1 MTTRVKTLP
10 QTMMSP
16 EAGETLRRAM
26 RPFVVA
32 YEGESVTVDLPGYYP
47 EGEGDGVHVGRDMSV
62 VDDALRSLKERHDG
76 APSPARD
83 PDGEIARR
91 PVKRG
96 KETPRKA
103 LSRASRKDEFGPR
116 LVRRK
121 RSVPPDVD
129 LDV

>member
-47 EGEGDGVHVGRDMSV
+47 EGEGDGVHVGKDMSV
-62 VDDALRSLKERHDG
+62 VDDAL
-76 APSPARD
+76 APRQRNVDS
-83 PDGEIARR
+83 R
-91 PVKRG
+91 PVERQD
-96 KETPRKA
+96 R
-103 LSRASRKDEFGPR
+103 
-116 LVRRK
+116 
-121 RSVPPDVD
+121 
-129 LDV
+129 